1 MAILVTGGAGYIG
14 SHTVIELIE
23 NGYEVVIVDNL
34 CNSKIKVLDRIEMI
48 SGVRVKFYEIDCCDK
63 EKMRVIFENEKIDGV
78 IHFAGLKAVGESCQ
92 VPLKY
97 YKNNIDSTIALLE
110 LMIEYKVNNFIFSSS
125 ATVYGTP
132 EIVPITE
139 DTPIGGTT
147 NPYGTTKLII
157 EGILQDLHKVHKDF
171 NICILRYFNPI
182 GAHKSG
188 LIGED
193 PNGIPNNLMPF
204 ITQVAIGKREYLGVF
219 GDDYETIDGTGVR
232 DYIHVVDLAL
242 GHVRALEKM
251 NKENGL
257 FIYNLGTG
265 KGTSVLEMVHAF
277 ENANNLKINYKI
289 MERRSGD
296 IAECYANCDKANQEL
311 NWKAQYTVLDACRD
325 SWNWQSKNPN
335 GYED

>member
-219 GDDYETIDGTGVR
+219 GDDYETNDGTGVR

-251 NKENGL
+251 NKDNGL

-296 IAECYANCDKANQEL
+296 IAECYANCDKANREL

>member
-132 EIVPITE
+132 SIVPITE

-188 LIGED
+188 
-193 PNGIPNNLMPF
+193 
-204 ITQVAIGKREYLGVF
+204 
-219 GDDYETIDGTGVR
+219 
-232 DYIHVVDLAL
+232 
-242 GHVRALEKM
+242 
-251 NKENGL
+251 
-257 FIYNLGTG
+257 
-265 KGTSVLEMVHAF
+265 
-277 ENANNLKINYKI
+277 
-289 MERRSGD
+289 
-296 IAECYANCDKANQEL
+296 
-311 NWKAQYTVLDACRD
+311 
-325 SWNWQSKNPN
+325 
-335 GYED
+335 